1 MIVKKQDD
9 FDYGYNAITE
19 LDGKHPE
26 MLMDFGIIRLKKDM
40 TYKNAENKERTF
52 LLIHGE
58 VTLNYEGEVITI
70 KRDDCFLENP
80 WCLHV
85 PKGVKVVIEGCSEA
99 EVCYQA
105 VENENEFTCKL
116 YTNEELRSEQFGA
129 GTLGE
134 TATRTVR
141 TVIDDSIAPYS
152 NLVIGEVI
160 NHPGKW
166 SSYPPHHHPQPE
178 IYHYRFCPEQGF
190 GYSEHGEEVFKVQHC
205 DTALIEGGNTHSQV
219 AAPGYAMYYIWLI
232 PHLKEAR
239 FADRIFTEEHKWL
252 LDKDAIIWPDKA

>member
-1 MIVKKQDD
+1 MIVKQNQP
-9 FDYGYNAITE
+9 FEYGYNGITE
-19 LDGKHPE
+19 LGGKHAN
-26 MLMDFGIIRLKKDM
+26 MLMDFGIIRLKAG
-40 TYKNAENKERTF
+40 TVYKNDADKERTF

-58 VTLNYEGEVITI
+58 ITLNWEGNATTI
-70 KRDDCFLENP
+70 KRSNCFDENP

-85 PKGVKVVIEGCSEA
+85 PKGVKVVVEGCSEA
-99 EVCYQA
+99 EVSYQA
-105 VENENEFTCKL
+105 VMNDTVFDSKL
-116 YTNEELRSEQFGA
+116 YANTELRSEQFGA

-178 IYHYRFCPEQGF
+178 IYHYRFNPEGGF
-190 GYSEHGEEVFKVQHC
+190 GYSEHGEEVFKVAHT
-205 DTALIEGGNTHSQV
+205 DTAMIEGGNTHAQV

-239 FADRIFTEEHKWL
+239 FNDRIFVDEHKWL
-252 LDKDAIIWPDKA
+252 LDPDAVIWPNKK